1 MSTLALSGSEQATT
15 GRGALVVR
23 YLDLVVLAV
32 ALPVFIVASLPLL
45 GYAVCAV
52 VWLIQRA
59 VQHVAESRAEVSLKA
74 GNRRGAMGLV
84 AGTTM
89 GRVWLVALAIL
100 LVGKLGER
108 EDGLAAAVLTF
119 VLITAYFIGLGIT
132 KLLEP
137 ENHAPEVTT

>member
-1 MSTLALSGSEQATT
+1 MLRYMDL
-15 GRGALVVR
+15 LV
-23 YLDLVVLAV
+23 LLI
-32 ALPVFIVASLPLL
+32 ALPVFIALSLPLV
-45 GYAVCAV
+45 GYAVCAAA
-52 VWLIQRA
+52 WLAQRA
-59 VQHVAESRAEVSLKA
+59 IQHVAEKRAEQSLRA
-74 GNRRGAMGLV
+74 GNRRGAMGLI

-119 VLITAYFIGLGIT
+119 VLVTVYFAALGIT